1 MNRDTCRQNSQFMPR
16 FYNDY
21 WIITIKESIMT
32 NKYITGL
39 ATLVVIFS
47 MTLSSLAKSPL
58 IEAAKDNEWDKVKQ
72 LIEAGA
78 DVNLH
83 DKWKMTPLHIAA
95 TQGNFAMVKWLIQHR
110 ADVNA
115 QDFDGKTPWFRWE
128 MAGITNL
135 EVARIVWLPRDFSLL
150 PDREKPMIIWLTQWG
165 KKQLKE
171 GKMKARRLCVN

>member
-1 MNRDTCRQNSQFMPR
+1 
-16 FYNDY
+16 
-21 WIITIKESIMT
+21 MT

-135 EVARIVWLPRDFSLL
+135 EVARNSMAAERLFAAAGS
-150 PDREKPMIIWLTQWG
+150 REAYDNMVDAMGEEAAQRG
-165 KKQLKE
+165 KNE
-171 GKMKARRLCVN
+171 GEKALR